1 MLRAHSPAKDRPM
14 PRLCCLL
21 LLCLLPLAVPAAL
34 QLDEADR
41 AWLREH
47 PVLRVGIERG
57 GWPPFDVIDEQGRH
71 RGLSGDYLA
80 LLAQRLGVR
89 LEPVLVEDWDAALA
103 ALRDDRVDLLPSVAR
118 TPERET
124 SMAFSEPYLVS
135 SSLIFTRE
143 EVDVQ
148 RIGGLAGKRVA
159 IERGYVLQQGLR
171 EAVPEV
177 RIIEVRDTE
186 AALRAVSSG
195 RADAYV
201 GDMIVASYLIRELNL
216 TNLELRGETGLST
229 SEFRFAARR
238 TNPQLIA
245 LLDKALASLS
255 DEEQEAIKERWL
267 PPLTAFNLRRLLQV
281 GWPYLLGLV
290 ALIAFVLVWNRRLA
304 VQITERQRAEAEA
317 QRQRST
323 LLALINAIPDPI
335 WFKDAKGRY
344 MGINQACAELFGKS
358 HDEVV
363 GRRDTELLAPAWAAA
378 RAEHD
383 RTAMNWPH
391 PFESEGQVTYP
402 DGRQVVFDTLRTT
415 FRDDQGKLL
424 GLVGVSRDI
433 TVRKQTEAELAKAKE
448 LAEEAARLKSDFLAN
463 MSHEI
468 RTPMNAII
476 GMSHLAMK
484 TDLNPR
490 QRDYLSKIQQAGQH
504 LLGIIN
510 DILDFSKIEAG
521 KLAIERIDFDLQQVL
536 ENLAGL
542 IGDKVGGK
550 GLELVF
556 NLDPELPQHLV
567 GDPLR
572 LGQILINYANN
583 AVKFTE
589 QGEVEVILRAEQRSA
604 DSLLLYMGVR
614 DTGIGLTAEQRG
626 RLFESFQQAD
636 TSTTRKYG
644 GTGLGLAICK
654 SLAEAMGGHV
664 GVESEAGRGSL
675 FWCRVPLGI
684 AGEQGPRLL
693 AQADLR
699 GRRVLVVDDNDSA
712 RQVLSGMLESMS
724 FRVDAVGSGK
734 LALQRV
740 QEAVL
745 RRDPFELLV
754 LDWQMPGMDG
764 LELARRVAELGLQP
778 PPHLLMA
785 TAFGREEVLLGAER
799 AGIEDV
805 LLKPLNPSLLFDAV
819 IRSLGGAGMAQGF
832 ARLPV
837 GEVVPDFSGQRVLLV
852 EDNELNREVAC
863 GLLQESG
870 LQIDQAEHGQIALD
884 MLQAAADGHYAL
896 VLMDMQMPVLDGI
909 ATTQALR
916 RVPRFAALPI
926 VAMTANAMPA
936 DRERCLAAGMNDHLG
951 KPIEPGELWVTLGRW
966 LRASEKPAAA
976 MSQAELPD
984 WQLPGVDLANGLR
997 RVLGKPELYRR
1008 LLDKFAASQADCAT
1022 RLRQALAAGEQESAE
1037 REAHSL
1043 KGLAGNLGALDLA
1056 TQAAA
1061 IESAIKDAR
1070 HDELDAQL
1078 GELERSL
1085 TALVAAIQALQ
1096 PAVVSSADPQQLA
1109 PLCHQLQ
1116 RLFEDDDPRA
1126 GKLFDEQAE
1135 LLRNAFNDEY
1145 GPLAAAVHGFDFERA
1160 QALLRQ
1166 AAQQRGIALKG
1177 EG

>member
-1 MLRAHSPAKDRPM
+1 M

-21 LLCLLPLAVPAAL
+21 LLCLLPLLARADL
-34 QLDEADR
+34 QLDEDER
-41 AWLREH
+41 AWLAEH
-47 PVLRVGIERG
+47 PVLRVGLERG
-57 GWPPFDVIDEQGRH
+57 GWPPFDVIDKQGQH

-89 LEPVLVEDWDAALA
+89 LQPVLLDDWEAAQQ
-103 ALRDDRVDLLPSVAR
+103 ALRDGQVDLLPSVAM
-118 TPERET
+118 TPERQAY
-124 SMAFSEPYLVS
+124 MAFSAPYLVS
-135 SSLIFTRE
+135 SSLIFTRAD
-143 EVDVQ
+143 VAVQ
-148 RIGGLAGKRVA
+148 RPGDLAGKLVA
-159 IERGYVLQQGLR
+159 IERGYVLQQALR
-171 EAVPEV
+171 DKVPGV
-177 RIIEVRDTE
+177 QLLEVRDTE

-195 RADAYV
+195 RAEAYV

-229 SEFRFAARR
+229 SEFRFATR
-238 TNPQLIA
+238 TDQTQLVA
-245 LLDKALASLS
+245 LLDKALASLG
-255 DEEQEAIKERWL
+255 DAEQESIKARWL
-267 PPLTAFNLRRLLQV
+267 PPLTAFNWRRLLQV

-304 VQITERQRAEAEA
+304 VQIAERQRAEAEA

-323 LLALINAIPDPI
+323 LVALINAIPDPI
-335 WFKDAKGRY
+335 WFKDAEGRY
-344 MGINQACAELFGKS
+344 LGINQACAELFGCDRETVAGKR
-358 HDEVV
+358 DE
-363 GRRDTELLAPAWAAA
+363 ELLVPEWAEA
-378 RAEHD
+378 RLEHD
-383 RTAMNWPH
+383 LTALNWSG
-391 PFESEGQVTYP
+391 PFESEGWAIYP
-402 DGRQVVFDTLRTT
+402 DGRRVVLNTLRTT
-415 FRDDQGKLL
+415 FVDERGLLL

-476 GMSHLAMK
+476 GMSHLALK
-484 TDLNPR
+484 TDLDPR

-521 KLAIERIDFDLQQVL
+521 KLTIERIEFDLQQVL
-536 ENLAGL
+536 ENLASL
-542 IGDKVGGK
+542 IGDKVGSK

-556 NLDPELPQHLV
+556 NLDPALPQQLI

-589 QGEVEVILRAEQRSA
+589 QGEVEVILRDEGRTA
-604 DSLLLYMGVR
+604 DGVLVYLGVR
-614 DTGIGLTAEQRG
+614 DTGIGLTREQQG

-636 TSTTRKYG
+636 SSTTRKYG

-654 SLAEAMGGHV
+654 SLAEAMGGSV
-664 GVESEAGRGSL
+664 GVDSEPGRGSL
-675 FWCRVPLGI
+675 FWCRLPLGI
-684 AGEQGPRLL
+684 AGQQGQRLL
-693 AQADLR
+693 AQPDLR

-712 RQVLSGMLESMS
+712 RQVLGAMLESMS
-724 FRVDAVGSGK
+724 FRVETVESGK
-734 LALQRV
+734 AALQRV
-740 QEAVL
+740 QQAVL
-745 RRDPFELLV
+745 RHEPFELIL

-764 LELARRVAELGLQP
+764 LETACKLRELHLQP

-785 TAFGREEVLLGAER
+785 TAYGREEVLAGAQR
-799 AGIEDV
+799 VGIEEV

-819 IRSLGGAGMAQGF
+819 IRSLGGEGAAEGF

-837 GEVVPDFSGQRVLLV
+837 GERVPDFAGQRVLLV

-870 LQIDQAEHGQIALD
+870 LLIDQAEHGQIALD
-884 MLQAAADGHYAL
+884 LLRANPDGYYAL

-909 ATTQALR
+909 ATTEALR
-916 RVPRFAALPI
+916 RMPRFASLPI

-951 KPIEPGELWVTLGRW
+951 KPIEPAELWTTLGRW
-966 LRASEKPAAA
+966 LVARAEP
-976 MSQAELPD
+976 QAQVAQATAPD
-984 WQLPGVDLANGLR
+984 WLLPGVDVASGLR

-1008 LLDKFAASQADCAT
+1008 LLDKFAASQAEFAP
-1022 RLRQALAAGEQESAE
+1022 RLRQLLAAGEQEGAE

-1043 KGLAGNLGALDLA
+1043 KGLAGNLGAGDLA
-1056 TQAAA
+1056 AQAAA
-1061 IESAIKDAR
+1061 LESAIKDAR
-1070 HDELDAQL
+1070 HDELGALL

-1085 TALVAAIQALQ
+1085 AELLAAIRALPVAQAM
-1096 PAVVSSADPQQLA
+1096 AEVDPQQLL
-1109 PLCHQLQ
+1109 PVCQQLL
-1116 RLFEDDDPRA
+1116 RLFGDDDPRA
-1126 GKLFDEQAE
+1126 GKVFDEQAE
-1135 LLRNAFNDEY
+1135 LLRSAFNDAY
-1145 GPLAAAVHGFDFERA
+1145 APLAAAVHGFDFERA
-1160 QALLRQ
+1160 RALLRQ
-1166 AAQQRGIALKG
+1166 AAQQQGLG
-1177 EG
+1177 L

>member
-1 MLRAHSPAKDRPM
+1 MS
-14 PRLCCLL
+14 RLCCLL
-21 LLCLLPLAVPAAL
+21 LFCLLPAAASAAL
-34 QLDEADR
+34 QLDEHER
-41 AWLREH
+41 TWLSEH
-47 PVLRVGIERG
+47 PVLRVGIERS

-71 RGLSGDYLA
+71 RGLSGDYLS

-89 LEPVLVEDWDAALA
+89 LEPVLLDDWNAALA
-103 ALRDDRVDLLPSVAR
+103 ALRDGHVDLLPSVAR
-118 TPERET
+118 TPEREAT
-124 SMAFSEPYLVS
+124 MAFSEPYLVS

-143 EVDVQ
+143 DVDVQ
-148 RIGGLAGKRVA
+148 RIGGLAGKQVA

-171 EAVPEV
+171 EAVPDV

-201 GDMIVASYLIRELNL
+201 GDMIVASYLIRQLNL
-216 TNLELRGETGLST
+216 TNLELRGETGLSS
-229 SEFRFAARR
+229 SEFRFATQRDNA
-238 TNPQLIA
+238 QLVA
-245 LLDKALASLS
+245 LLDKALASLG

-304 VQITERQRAEAEA
+304 IQITERQRAEAEA
-317 QRQRST
+317 ERQRST
-323 LLALINAIPDPI
+323 LDALINAIPDPI
-335 WFKDAKGRY
+335 WFKDTEGRY
-344 MGINQACAELFGKS
+344 VGVNQACAELFGRPRGDMRGLR
-358 HDEVV
+358 DE
-363 GRRDTELLAPAWAAA
+363 DLLHPDWAAT
-378 RAEHD
+378 RTEHD
-383 RTAMNWPH
+383 LTALNWPG
-391 PFESEGQVTYP
+391 PYESEGWSLYP
-402 DGRQVVFDTLRTT
+402 DGRRAVFDTLRTT
-415 FRDDQGKLL
+415 FHDDQGRLL

-484 TDLNPR
+484 TDLDPR
-490 QRDYLSKIQQAGQH
+490 QRDYLNKIQQAGQH

-521 KLAIERIDFDLQQVL
+521 KLTIEHIEFDLQQVL
-536 ENLAGL
+536 ENVAGL

-589 QGEVEVILRAEQRSA
+589 RGEIEVILRGEGHGPHGLQ
-604 DSLLLYMGVR
+604 LYMGVR
-614 DTGIGLTAEQRG
+614 DTGIGLTHEQQE

-636 TSTTRKYG
+636 SSTTRKYG

-654 SLAEAMGGHV
+654 SLAEAMGGTV
-664 GVESEAGRGSL
+664 GVDSEAGHGSL
-675 FWCRVPLGI
+675 FWCRLPLGV
-684 AGEQGPRLL
+684 AVEQGPHLL

-699 GRRVLVVDDNDSA
+699 GRRVLVVDDNESA
-712 RQVLSGMLESMS
+712 RQVMRGMLESMS
-724 FRVDAVGSGK
+724 FRSEAVDSGPA
-734 LALQRV
+734 ALQRV
-740 QEAVL
+740 QEAAL
-745 RRDPFELLV
+745 RREPFELVV
-754 LDWQMPGMDG
+754 LDWQMPVMDG
-764 LELARRVAELGLQP
+764 LECAQRIRALNLEP

-785 TAFGREEVLLGAER
+785 TAYSREEVLQGAER
-799 AGIEDV
+799 VGIEEV

-819 IRSLGGAGMAQGF
+819 IRSLGGDAGAQGL

-870 LQIDQAEHGQIALD
+870 LQIDEAVHGQIALD
-884 MLQAAADGHYAL
+884 LLHAHPDGHYAL

-909 ATTQALR
+909 ATTEALR
-916 RVPRFAALPI
+916 REPRFAALPI

-936 DRERCLAAGMNDHLG
+936 DRERCLAAGMNDHLS
-951 KPIEPGELWVTLGRW
+951 KPIEPSELWSTLGRW
-966 LRASEKPAAA
+966 LQARGEVVDGAAR
-976 MSQAELPD
+976 QPLPE
-984 WQLPGVDLANGLR
+984 WSLPGVDLASGLR
-997 RVLGKPELYRR
+997 RVLGKPDLYRR
-1008 LLDKFAASQADCAT
+1008 LLDKFALSQADFT
-1022 RLRQALAAGEQESAE
+1022 SRLRAALAAGEQESAE

-1043 KGLAGNLGALDLA
+1043 KGLAGNLGAVDLA

-1061 IESAIKDAR
+1061 VESAIKDAR
-1070 HDELDAQL
+1070 HDELETLLAELEASLSGLIEAIAALAPMAVPATVDEAQL
-1078 GELERSL
+1078 
-1085 TALVAAIQALQ
+1085 Q
-1096 PAVVSSADPQQLA
+1096 
-1109 PLCHQLQ
+1109 PLCRQLMH
-1116 RLFEDDDPRA
+1116 LFDDDDPRA
-1126 GKLFDEQAE
+1126 GKIFEEHAD
-1135 LLRNAFNDEY
+1135 LLRSAFNEEY
-1145 GPLAAAVHGFDFERA
+1145 AMLAAAVHGFDFERA

-1166 AAQQRGIALKG
+1166 AAQRQGITC
-1177 EG
+1177 

>member
-1 MLRAHSPAKDRPM
+1 MLRTQPPAKDRSM
-14 PRLCCLL
+14 SRLCCLL
-21 LLCLLPLAVPAAL
+21 LLCLLPLAAPAAL
-34 QLDEADR
+34 QLDEAER
-41 AWLREH
+41 AWLHEH
-47 PVLRVGIERG
+47 PVLRVGLERN

-80 LLAQRLGVR
+80 LLARHLGVR
-89 LEPVLVEDWDAALA
+89 LELVLLDDWSAAQAALG
-103 ALRDDRVDLLPSVAR
+103 DGRVDLLPSVAR

-124 SMAFSEPYLVS
+124 SMAFSAPYLIS
-135 SSLIFTRE
+135 SSLIFTRA

-148 RIGGLAGKRVA
+148 RLGGLAGKQVA
-159 IERGYVLQQGLR
+159 IERGYVLQQALR
-171 EAVPEV
+171 QAVPDV
-177 RIIEVRDTE
+177 RIVEVGDTE

-201 GDMIVASYLIRELNL
+201 GDMIVASYLVRELNL

-238 TNPQLIA
+238 ADPQLIA

-255 DEEQEAIKERWL
+255 DEEQAAIKERWL

-290 ALIAFVLVWNRRLA
+290 ALIAFVLVWNRRLT
-304 VQITERQRAEAEA
+304 VQIRERRRAEAEA

-335 WFKDAKGRY
+335 WFKDAQGRY
-344 MGINQACAELFGKS
+344 LGLNQACAELFGKS

-363 GRRDTELLAPAWAAA
+363 GRRDPELLAPAWAAA

-383 RTAMNWPH
+383 HTALNWPH
-391 PFESEGQVTYP
+391 PFESEGRVRYP
-402 DGRQVVFDTLRTT
+402 DGREVVFDTLRTT
-415 FRDDQGKLL
+415 FHDDRGKLL

-433 TVRKQTEAELAKAKE
+433 TLRKQAEDELAKAKE
-448 LAEEAARLKSDFLAN
+448 LAEEAARLKADFLAN

-521 KLAIERIDFDLQQVL
+521 KLTIERIDFDLQQVL
-536 ENLAGL
+536 ENLASL

-589 QGEVEVILRAEQRSA
+589 QGEVEVILRAEQRGA
-604 DSLLLYMGVR
+604 NSLLLYLGVR

-654 SLAEAMGGHV
+654 SLAEAMGGQV
-664 GVESEAGRGSL
+664 GVDSEPGRGSL
-675 FWCRVPLGI
+675 FWCRLPLGI
-684 AGEQGPRLL
+684 AGEQGVRLL

-712 RQVLSGMLESMS
+712 RQVLGGMLESMS
-724 FRVDAVGSGK
+724 FRVEAVDSGK

-740 QEAVL
+740 QEAAL
-745 RRDPFELLV
+745 RREPYELIL

-764 LELARRVAELGLQP
+764 LELARRVRELGLQP

-785 TAFGREEVLLGAER
+785 TAYGREEVLLGAER
-799 AGIEDV
+799 IGIEDV

-819 IRSLGGAGMAQGF
+819 IRSLGGAGAAQGF

-837 GEVVPDFSGQRVLLV
+837 GERVPDFSGQRVLLV

-863 GLLQESG
+863 GLLLESG

-884 MLQAAADGHYAL
+884 LLRGAANGHYVL

-916 RVPRFAALPI
+916 REPRFADLPI

-951 KPIEPGELWVTLGRW
+951 KPIEPAELWASLSRW
-966 LRASEKPAAA
+966 LHAAEQPAAA
-976 MSQAELPD
+976 VAPQTLPD
-984 WQLPGVDLANGLR
+984 WQLPGVDLASGLR

-1008 LLDKFAASQADCAT
+1008 LLDKFAASQADFAT
-1022 RLRQALAAGEQESAE
+1022 RLRQALAAGEQQSAE

-1070 HDELDAQL
+1070 HDELENQL

-1085 TALVAAIQALQ
+1085 AALLAAIAAL
-1096 PAVVSSADPQQLA
+1096 PPVEASAVDPQQLA
-1109 PLCHQLQ
+1109 PLCQQLLH
-1116 RLFEDDDPRA
+1116 LFEDDDPRA
-1126 GKLFDEQAE
+1126 GKLFDEQGE
-1135 LLRNAFNDEY
+1135 LLRSAFNDEY
-1145 GPLAAAVHGFDFERA
+1145 APLAAAVHGFDFERA

-1166 AAQQRGIALKG
+1166 AAQQQGMVLKG
-1177 EG
+1177 NG